1 MKTIDEMVAVM
12 VAFKCGQ
19 KIQLTSDSRTQW
31 IDVESPNWNW
41 SLYDYRI
48 KPREPRR
55 IWVREYQSTPGEVM
69 AFNLYER
76 NHHAGKESLVEFVE
90 VLKPE

>member
-1 MKTIDEMVAVM
+1 MRTINEMVAVM

-31 IDVESPNWNW
+31 MDVEAPNWNW
-41 SLYDYRI
+41 SLYDFRI

-69 AFNLYER
+69 AFNQEER
-76 NHHAGKESLVEFVE
+76 NHHAGKESLVEFAE